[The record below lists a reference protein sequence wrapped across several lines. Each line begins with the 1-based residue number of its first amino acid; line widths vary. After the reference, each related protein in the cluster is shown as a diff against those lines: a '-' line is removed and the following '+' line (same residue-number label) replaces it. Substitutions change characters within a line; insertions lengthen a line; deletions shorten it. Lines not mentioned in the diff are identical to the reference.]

1 MQRFGMQGVGSA
13 LCAVAAGLAVA
24 IPLAACLAVPAMA
37 QTGQSWPQRPVR
49 FIVSLGPG
57 SGADIGAR
65 LIADKLTAKWKQP
78 VVVENRPGGD
88 AVVAINAFISAKDD
102 HTLLY
107 TPTSSFTAHP
117 YQHAKLPYDPSE
129 LTPVARVSN
138 TLVGFVVPPS
148 LKVNT
153 VKDFVEMVRAQPGK
167 LNYATATGMTD
178 VIFDGYFKSAGLNI
192 TRVPYRDVVG
202 PLTDLGE
209 ARIQAYIGALAI
221 VQPHIES
228 GRAKLIAVTNEVRA
242 PSQPDTPTVA
252 QAGFPAMTFDGLT
265 GLFGQRSMPTELRN
279 RIAADVKEVMADPA
293 ITSRFNA
300 TGQLVGPGTAADLEA
315 SIKDQQMKL
324 AAIASELGV
333 KPQ

>member
-1 MQRFGMQGVGSA
+1 MQRFGKA
-13 LCAVAAGLAVA
+13 LCAVAAGFAIVASLAL
-24 IPLAACLAVPAMA
+24 PSHA
-37 QTGQSWPQRPVR
+37 QGQNWPQRPVR

-129 LTPVARVSN
+129 LTPVTRISN
-138 TLVGFVVPPS
+138 TLVGFVVPPT
-148 LKVNT
+148 LKVNS

-167 LNYATATGMTD
+167 LNYSTATGMTD
-178 VIFDGYFKSAGLNI
+178 VIFDGYFKSAGLTI

-209 ARIQAYIGALAI
+209 GRIQAYIGALAI
-221 VQPHIES
+221 VQPHIQG
-228 GRAKLIAVTNEVRA
+228 GRVKLIAVTNGERA

-265 GLFGQRSMPTELRN
+265 GLFGQRSMPDALRN
-279 RIAADVKEVMADPA
+279 QIAADVKEVMADPTIA
-293 ITSRFNA
+293 ARFNA
-300 TGQLVGPGTAADLEA
+300 TGQLVSPGTAAEFAA
-315 SIKDQQMKL
+315 SIKAQQTKL
-324 AAIASELGV
+324 AAIAKELGV